1 MARPGI
7 AVVGLIAVL
16 AGPAACSSGGS
27 DVAPSEV
34 ASEEVTAADR
44 PEATPSGSKPAGSGP
59 AGSGPAQPPEPVIA
73 WEAGND
79 TRYSMAPREAAAGQ
93 NTVELTCAQVPHNV
107 TIEGRNGDEPV
118 VECEAEGTFSGTVEL
133 EAGTYTYYCSVIGHR
148 PGGMEGQFTVS

>member
-44 PEATPSGSKPAGSGP
+44 PEATPSGSEPSGSE
-59 AGSGPAQPPEPVIA
+59 PAQPSESVIA

-79 TRYSMAPREAAAGQ
+79 TRYSMAPREAAAGP

-107 TIEGRNGDEPV
+107 TIEGVNGDEPV
-118 VECEAEGTFSGTVEL
+118 VECDGEGTFSGTVEL